1 MSLVV
6 IELGVY
12 DNGVGSLRLRTPLDG
27 TGVAGAGGCDGGLGG
42 GPGRAGRVELGGVDG
57 ANEVFIGSVGDVDVS
72 GSAGS
77 SGEVGGRSGYNDG
90 KLGLLEGG
98 VCKSLRSQSS
108 LGAGVHGI
116 VDGLQTSSNV
126 ISGASVEGVSS
137 VEVMR

>member
-1 MSLVV
+1 MSLVA
-6 IELGVY
+6 IELGEY

-57 ANEVFIGSVGDVDVS
+57 ASEVFIGTVG
-72 GSAGS
+72 GTGTGGAGS
-77 SGEVGGRSGYNDG
+77 SGGFGGRSGYNDG

-116 VDGLQTSSNV
+116 VDGLQTSSSV
-126 ISGASVEGVSS
+126 ISGAAVEGDSS

>member
-1 MSLVV
+1 ML
-6 IELGVY
+6 
-12 DNGVGSLRLRTPLDG
+12 
-27 TGVAGAGGCDGGLGG
+27 
-42 GPGRAGRVELGGVDG
+42 
-57 ANEVFIGSVGDVDVS
+57 IGSVG
-72 GSAGS
+72 GTGTCTGTGGAGS
-77 SGEVGGRSGYNDG
+77 SGGFGGRAGYKDG

-108 LGAGVHGI
+108 LGAGVQGI